1 MVTTSILVINCGSS
15 SIKFGLYDKSDL
27 KRPLLSAVAEK
38 LGEEQ
43 PDIIY
48 QGAINGQVM
57 LPARAD
63 HRQAMQVFIDQA
75 EEDLS
80 ALAGIGHR
88 VVHGGERFHD
98 SVLLDAETIA
108 ALKELNPLAPLHNP
122 INMLGIELC
131 QELFPGVP
139 QAAVFD
145 TSFHQSMDESVYL
158 YGVPYDWYEQDG
170 VRRYGFHGTSYRY
183 ITQETARLLDK
194 PVADINLLIAHLG
207 NGCSACAVRGGQS
220 VDTTM
225 GLTPME
231 GLVMGTRSGDIDPG
245 LIEHMMRSR
254 DLPMADIMKQ
264 LNRGA
269 GLKGLS
275 GKSNDMRTLLL
286 AAKAGNDACQRAI
299 DVFCF
304 RVARQ
309 FAALSVS
316 LPSVDAVVFTGG
328 IGEHSGVVREKIL
341 ANWPAMGF
349 RLDDYPNR
357 KNGSSTQGRISVEDT
372 PRVLVV
378 PTDEESMI
386 AQDTLA
392 LISAQLS

>member
-1 MVTTSILVINCGSS
+1 VTKSILVINCGSS
-15 SIKFGLYDKSDL
+15 SIKFALYEKSALDK
-27 KRPLLSAVAEK
+27 PVLSAVAER

-48 QGAINGQVM
+48 KGAINGQEM
-57 LPARAD
+57 LAAHAD
-63 HRQAMQVFIDQA
+63 HREAMNVFIKQA
-75 EEDLS
+75 GEDLS

-98 SVLLDAETIA
+98 SVLLDKDTIA
-108 ALKELNPLAPLHNP
+108 ALEELSPLAPLHNP

-131 QELFPGVP
+131 EELFKGVP
-139 QAAVFD
+139 QVAVFD

-158 YGVPYDWYEQDG
+158 YGVPYEWYEQDG

-183 ITQETARLLDK
+183 ITQEAARLLDK
-194 PVADINLLIAHLG
+194 SPSTLNLLIAHLG
-207 NGCSACAVRGGQS
+207 NGCSACAVHNGKS

-231 GLVMGTRSGDIDPG
+231 GLVMGTRCGDIDPG
-245 LIEHMMRSR
+245 LTDHMMRSR
-254 DLPMADIMKQ
+254 DLPMANVMKQ
-264 LNRGA
+264 LNRGS

-275 GKSNDMRTLLL
+275 GKSNDMRTLLI
-286 AAKAGNDACQRAI
+286 AAKAGDKRAKTAI
-299 DVFCF
+299 NVFSF

-316 LPSVDAVVFTGG
+316 LPHIDAVIFTGG
-328 IGEHSGVVREKIL
+328 IGEHSGEIRRKIL
-341 ANWPAMGF
+341 ANWPSMGF
-349 RLDDYPNR
+349 RLEDYPNR
-357 KNGSSTQGRISVEDT
+357 KNGLSTKGRISEPDT
-372 PRVLVV
+372 PMVMAI

-392 LISAQLS
+392 LIG